1 MCAFSKF
8 SRRGFERT
16 TKYKE
21 TKNKFLRKQG
31 DFIMAFFNSA
41 VGVLQTLV
49 IARKAPPHIINKGF
63 KGKIPC

>member
-1 MCAFSKF
+1 MRAFSKF

-16 TKYKE
+16 AKYKE
-21 TKNKFLRKQG
+21 TKNKFLRKQE

-49 IARKAPPHIINKGF
+49 IARKAPPK
-63 KGKIPC
+63 